1 MRRLTLV
8 TLLILSLAVLAVP
21 GYAASSAGLPVTS
34 TPPSFGGVVGTSG
47 SSVSSTSVV
56 IKLGSLTFV
65 SISCSGTNCTGT
77 VAGMSVTL
85 TGALTSTGGSL
96 TSSTFPTHGAWASA
110 VAEWA
115 TANRSQLS
123 ATDMTV
129 GQIMSEAAR
138 IEGPLASGRT
148 LPDQD
153 GGGNHGRGRGR

>member
-8 TLLILSLAVLAVP
+8 TLLILSLAVP

-47 SSVSSTSVV
+47 SNVSSTSVV

-65 SISCSGTNCTGT
+65 SLSCSGTTCTGT
-77 VAGMSVTL
+77 VAGMNVTL

-96 TSSTFPTHGAWASA
+96 TSRTFPTHGAWVSA
-110 VAEWA
+110 VTEWA

-123 ATDMTV
+123 STDMTV
-129 GQIMSEAAR
+129 GQIVSQAAR
-138 IEGPLASGRT
+138 NEGPLASGRT

-153 GGGNHGRGRGR
+153 GGGNHGRGGGR